1 MGGSI
6 VAKLRRIRLPIFC
19 VAGWKMMGIHGL
31 KPVLNYKRLIVI
43 VIFCLRLLTDF
54 QHMGLGQITLD

>member
-19 VAGWKMMGIHGL
+19 VAGWNMMGIHGL
-31 KPVLNYKRLIVI
+31 KPVLNYKKLIVI
-43 VIFCLRLLTDF
+43 VIFCLQLLTDF
-54 QHMGLGQITLD
+54 